1 MFCLKSYNALVTG
14 ATGGIG
20 RAIAE
25 ALSAQGARM
34 VLSGTREAV
43 LIELASELQAKYKN
57 DPVVLPCS
65 LSDTEAIEKLFPAA
79 EEALGGK
86 IDILVNNAG
95 ITKDGLAMRMKDEDW
110 QQVIDVNL
118 TASFRLCRAAI
129 KAMMKRRY
137 GRIINISS
145 VVGSMG
151 NPGQANY
158 CASKAG
164 LVGMSKAL
172 AHEVASRGITV
183 NCVSPGF
190 IASAM
195 TEVLA
200 DNVKEKISSNIPM
213 GRMGSPEEIATTVV
227 FLASQ
232 EAGYMTGQNLHV
244 NGGMEMV

>member
-1 MFCLKSYNALVTG
+1 MFSLKSYTALVTG

-20 RAIAE
+20 GSIAHIL
-25 ALSAQGARM
+25 AKQGAR
-34 VLSGTREAV
+34 VALSGTREGV
-43 LIELASELQAKYKN
+43 LQDLAKDLQNAYGTEA
-57 DPVVLPCS
+57 VVLPCS
-65 LSDTEAIEKLFPAA
+65 LSDPEALESLFPKA
-79 EEALGGK
+79 EETMGK
-86 IDILVNNAG
+86 VDILVNNAG
-95 ITKDGLAMRMKDEDW
+95 ITRDGLAIRMKDEDW
-110 QQVIDVNL
+110 QAVIDVNL

-145 VVGSMG
+145 VVGSAG
-151 NPGQANY
+151 NAGQANY

-172 AHEVASRGITV
+172 AHETASRGITV
-183 NCVSPGF
+183 NCISPGF

-200 DNVKEKISSNIPM
+200 DTVKDKILSTIPM
-213 GRMGSPEEIATTVV
+213 GRMGTPEEIGAAVA
-227 FLASQ
+227 FLASA
-232 EAGYMTGQNLHV
+232 EGGYITGQNLHV

>member
-1 MFCLKSYNALVTG
+1 MFSLKSYTALVTG

-20 RAIAE
+20 GSIAHIL
-25 ALSAQGARM
+25 AKQGAR
-34 VLSGTREAV
+34 VALSGTREGV
-43 LIELASELQAKYKN
+43 LQDLAKDLQSTYGTEAA
-57 DPVVLPCS
+57 VLPCS
-65 LSDTEAIEKLFPAA
+65 LSDPEALETLFPKA
-79 EEALGGK
+79 EEAMGK
-86 IDILVNNAG
+86 VDILVNNAG
-95 ITKDGLAMRMKDEDW
+95 ITRDGLAIRMKDEDW
-110 QQVIDVNL
+110 QAVIDVNL

-145 VVGSMG
+145 VVGSAG
-151 NPGQANY
+151 NAGQANY

-172 AHEVASRGITV
+172 AHETASRGITV

-200 DNVKEKISSNIPM
+200 DTVKDKILSTIPM
-213 GRMGSPEEIATTVV
+213 GRMGTPEEIGAAVA
-227 FLASQ
+227 FLASA
-232 EAGYMTGQNLHV
+232 EGGYITGQNLHV